1 MLLSIALIL
10 IVGFIFSSIFSRFR
24 LPGLLGLI
32 LTGIILGPYGLNL
45 LDSKILSI
53 SADIRQIALIVI
65 LFRAG
70 LTMNISDLK
79 KKVVRLF

>member
-32 LTGIILGPYGLNL
+32 LTGIILGPYG
-45 LDSKILSI
+45 
-53 SADIRQIALIVI
+53 
-65 LFRAG
+65 
-70 LTMNISDLK
+70 
-79 KKVVRLF
+79 